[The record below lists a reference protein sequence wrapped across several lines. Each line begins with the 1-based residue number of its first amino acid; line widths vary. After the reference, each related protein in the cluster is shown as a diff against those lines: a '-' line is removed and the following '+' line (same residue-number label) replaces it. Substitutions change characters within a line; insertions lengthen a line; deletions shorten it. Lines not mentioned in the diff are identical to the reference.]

1 MRLLYLIL
9 LIIFLGLLMF
19 NLDACHKDKQL
30 VSVQAQGVAAS
41 KQMQNGFDQSQAQSM
56 AQYER
61 VLDALQQ
68 AKLELL
74 RSRDSTQL
82 FQTLNTQHIEDRKR
96 VDKVFLHNMQAMSDS
111 TEAHF
116 QNKIDSMNNQLERM
130 ITVQQDFAKTIADTA
145 YTGKIA
151 AASLK
156 SLTGIVRQKSKW
168 IDYEIVTKQNDSG
181 KATFNIVPTIRNQ
194 MEVKA
199 ELVKEKKGF
208 FRTDRSVRVS
218 VTENNPYMT
227 TGIKEFYIPVSQP
240 QKKKATKL
248 KSVNHKPYKAKK
260 SQRVKTSNANF

>member
-9 LIIFLGLLMF
+9 TIIFLGLLMF
-19 NLDACHKDKQL
+19 NLDACHKDRQL
-30 VSVQAQGVAAS
+30 ISVQAQGIAAS
-41 KQMQNGFDQSQAQSM
+41 KQMQNGFDQSQAQY
-56 AQYER
+56 QR

-82 FQTLNTQHIEDRKR
+82 FQTLNTQHIEERKR

-111 TEAHF
+111 TQTHF
-116 QNKIDSMNNQLERM
+116 QHKIDSMNSQLERM

-168 IDYEIVTKQNDSG
+168 IDYEIVTKQTDSG
-181 KATFNIVPTIRNQ
+181 KDTLYILPTIRNS
-194 MEVKA
+194 MDVKA
-199 ELVKEKKGF
+199 ELIKEKKGLF
-208 FRTDRSVRVS
+208 KKDRSVHVIVQES
-218 VTENNPYMT
+218 NPYMA
-227 TGIKEFYIPVSQP
+227 TGAVEYYIPISHP
-240 QKKKATKL
+240 PKKKATKL
-248 KSVNHKPYKAKK
+248 KAVNHKPKRPKK
-260 SQRVKTSNANF
+260 SNRVKTSNANQ